1 MVKIDFYYWGDQCP
15 HNSIMRKMLIPLMNE
30 DNYLINLHDI
40 SDDFETAVKLN
51 IFSPTMT
58 VINNNIRLHGPVSLN
73 TIREIEKGQIPG
85 PRQYKVNIGNKVVK
99 GELKNIT
106 GTTICDTCRLCAS
119 SAESS
124 HCYDKEKWIEDIR
137 KKFGLSHLGKLHYI
151 ENKCVGGAE
160 FVPSV
165 IVPYAVPKAED
176 TAFLTCSFL
185 SAEEADYKSYPLQA
199 LEEELPQLGYKSII
213 SIASEDS
220 CFPNGPLKWFTDRGY
235 TDAGELYYE
244 KMEMAGMHIIK
255 KTLGTLH

>member
-1 MVKIDFYYWGDQCP
+1 MAKIDFYYWGNQCP
-15 HNSIMRKMLIPLMNE
+15 HNSKMRKMFNILI
-30 DNYLINLHDI
+30 DKYNYQINLYDI
-40 SDDFETAVKLN
+40 SDDFNTAEKLN

-58 VINNNIRLHGPVSLN
+58 VIDNDIRIHGPILMDK
-73 TIREIEKGQIPG
+73 IMKIEAGEIPE
-85 PRQYKVNIGNKVVK
+85 PRQYKVDIGTEFVK
-99 GELKNIT
+99 GELKSIT

-119 SAESS
+119 SGDNSQ
-124 HCYDKEKWIEDIR
+124 CDDKGKWIEDIR
-137 KKFGLSHLGKLHYI
+137 KKFGLLHLGKLHYV

-199 LEEELPQLGYKSII
+199 LEKELPQFGYKSVI
-213 SIASEDS
+213 SVASQDS

-244 KMEMAGMHIIK
+244 KMEMVGMHLIK
-255 KTLGTLH
+255 KTLWM